1 MDQITIALVKMD
13 ERDSVTKVGCP
24 YGDIQYGGTQPGKHL
39 PTYLCIVDGKLQCV
53 NQVDGRPCPV
63 KTFLCNR
70 DSLKCTVCDEIIQ
83 NGSIIF
89 IHTDFVPSASGTSKK
104 KSIPINGKY
113 VCSSKCFWGK
123 PMSLRAKYRSLCPKC
138 GLVIPIG
145 SAIREV
151 NTFKYV
157 LKIGTLL

>member
-1 MDQITIALVKMD
+1 MRLFKMEALF
-13 ERDSVTKVGCP
+13 C
-24 YGDIQYGGTQPGKHL
+24 
-39 PTYLCIVDGKLQCV
+39 
-53 NQVDGRPCPV
+53 
-63 KTFLCNR
+63 
-70 DSLKCTVCDEIIQ
+70 
-83 NGSIIF
+83 F